1 MEVLVTVLNILLVED
16 NELLAKGT
24 AKLIERLGGHQV
36 FISAEPKEI
45 FHLCEA
51 GAVELVIMDINLPG
65 ARWEGQKVDGSI
77 LSRHLKAQW
86 KQLPIILVTAYT
98 MPAEQHF
105 LLSQSGA
112 DSCYTKPITDYDGFL
127 DTITLLGQRR
137 N

>member
-1 MEVLVTVLNILLVED
+1 MNILLVED
-16 NELLAKGT
+16 NQLLAKGT
-24 AKLIERLGGHQV
+24 ARLIERLGGHQV
-36 FISAEPKEI
+36 FITAEPKEI
-45 FHLCEA
+45 FQQCEA

-86 KQLPIILVTAYT
+86 KELPIILVTAYT
-98 MPAEQHF
+98 MPADQYL

-112 DSCYTKPITDYDGFL
+112 DSCYTKPITDYDAFL
-127 DTITLLGQRR
+127 DMISLLGHKR

>member
-1 MEVLVTVLNILLVED
+1 MNILLVED

-36 FISAEPKEI
+36 FITAEPKEI
-45 FHLCEA
+45 FQQCEA
-51 GAVELVIMDINLPG
+51 GAVELVIMDINLRG
-65 ARWEGQKVDGSI
+65 AHWEGEKIDGII

-86 KQLPIILVTAYT
+86 KEIAIILVTAYT
-98 MPAEQHF
+98 MPADQHL

-112 DSCYTKPITDYDGFL
+112 DSCYTKPITDYDAFL
-127 DTITLLGQRR
+127 DMITLLGQKR

>member
-1 MEVLVTVLNILLVED
+1 MTVLNILLVED
-16 NELLAKGT
+16 NQLLAKGT

-36 FISAEPKEI
+36 FITAEPKEI
-45 FHLCEA
+45 FHRCEA
-51 GAVELVIMDINLPG
+51 GAVELVIMDINLPA
-65 ARWEGQKVDGSI
+65 ARWEGQKVDGSM
-77 LSRHLKAQW
+77 LSRHLKALW

-98 MPAEQHF
+98 MPADQHL

-127 DTITLLGQRR
+127 AMITLLGQRR

>member
-1 MEVLVTVLNILLVED
+1 LNILLVED
-16 NELLAKGT
+16 NQLLAKGT

-36 FISAEPKEI
+36 FITVEPKEI
-45 FHLCEA
+45 FQQCES
-51 GAVELVIMDINLPG
+51 GVVELVIMDINLPG

-77 LSRHLKAQW
+77 LSRHLKALW
-86 KQLPIILVTAYT
+86 KQIPIILVTAYT
-98 MPAEQHF
+98 MPAEQHL

-127 DTITLLGQRR
+127 DMITLLGQKR

>member
-1 MEVLVTVLNILLVED
+1 MKILLVED
-16 NELLAKGT
+16 NQLLAKGT

-36 FISAEPKEI
+36 FITAEPKEI
-45 FHLCEA
+45 FQQCEA

-65 ARWEGQKVDGSI
+65 ARWQGQKVDGSI

-86 KQLPIILVTAYT
+86 KQIPIILVTAYT

-112 DSCYTKPITDYDGFL
+112 DSCYTKPITDYGAFL
-127 DTITLLGQRR
+127 DMITVLAQRK

>member
-1 MEVLVTVLNILLVED
+1 LNILLVED
-16 NELLAKGT
+16 NQLLAKGT

-36 FISAEPKEI
+36 LIAVEPKEI

-65 ARWEGQKVDGSI
+65 VRWQGQKIDGSM
-77 LSRHLKAQW
+77 LSRHLKTQW
-86 KQLPIILVTAYT
+86 KQIPIILVTAYT
-98 MPAEQHF
+98 MPAEQHL

-112 DSCYTKPITDYDGFL
+112 DSCYTKPITDYDAFL
-127 DTITLLGQRR
+127 DMISLLGEKR